1 MEEKISTF
9 DKAKHAAERK
19 AFDLAITTALK
30 YVGDKRAEGMI
41 KMVDLVQ
48 KILKDTWPDQ
58 AYDKLREVF
67 RDPNSKYFQ
76 YTNNLF
82 DTVDPKL
89 IKMAALNRGYESGF
103 RGYARTRELSKKYD
117 CNIPWTILIDPTS
130 ACNLHCTGCWA
141 AEYGHQMN
149 LSYEQ
154 LDDVIRQAEDLGIHS
169 FLFTGG
175 EPLVRKA
182 DIIKLCEAHQTSNFH
197 SFTNGTLIDEQFCQD
212 MLRVGNFC
220 PSISLEGFEDQNDGR
235 RGSGDFEKVMHA
247 MDLLREHKCL
257 FGLSIC
263 YTKANYKTVTSDEF
277 LDMVIEK
284 GAKYAWYFHYMPVGN
299 DASTDLLLDP
309 DEREYM
315 YHRIREI
322 RGFDTGKQIFV
333 LDFQN
338 DGEFVG
344 GCVAGGREYCHINPN
359 GDVEPC
365 VFIHYSSANIK
376 DMPLLDCFKQPIF
389 MKYREG
395 QPFND
400 NMLRPCPMLEN
411 PEELRRIVKETGA
424 KSTDMQS
431 PEDVDQLCGKCD
443 HYAEEWAKKAESL
456 WEESKRDKERRL
468 GNAQ

>member
-89 IKMAALNRGYESGF
+89 IKMAALNLGYESGF

-359 GDVEPC
+359 G
-365 VFIHYSSANIK
+365 
-376 DMPLLDCFKQPIF
+376 
-389 MKYREG
+389 
-395 QPFND
+395 
-400 NMLRPCPMLEN
+400 
-411 PEELRRIVKETGA
+411 
-424 KSTDMQS
+424 
-431 PEDVDQLCGKCD
+431 
-443 HYAEEWAKKAESL
+443 
-456 WEESKRDKERRL
+456 
-468 GNAQ
+468 

>member
-1 MEEKISTF
+1 
-9 DKAKHAAERK
+9 
-19 AFDLAITTALK
+19 
-30 YVGDKRAEGMI
+30 MI
-41 KMVDLVQ
+41 NMVDLIQ
-48 KILKDTWPDQ
+48 KILKETWPDQ

-89 IKMAALNRGYESGF
+89 IKMAALNLGYESGF

-359 GDVEPC
+359 GDV
-365 VFIHYSSANIK
+365 
-376 DMPLLDCFKQPIF
+376 
-389 MKYREG
+389 
-395 QPFND
+395 
-400 NMLRPCPMLEN
+400 
-411 PEELRRIVKETGA
+411 
-424 KSTDMQS
+424 
-431 PEDVDQLCGKCD
+431 
-443 HYAEEWAKKAESL
+443 
-456 WEESKRDKERRL
+456 
-468 GNAQ
+468 